1 MFDPRQQQRR
11 PMAPPWA
18 QQLGQ
23 GLAAQPGPWN
33 GQGAPQGAPMGPPPG
48 VRFAPGSGEGSPPM
62 AAGPDGRPVVPPG
75 GGFLRDQDAAIR
87 AALMRRHQPV
97 APQGAVAGPAGGPPP
112 AAAPEPDAD
121 ERGGPPDGDQDD
133 PRMRGPM
140 SAPMRGM
147 GAYR

>member
-1 MFDPRQQQRR
+1 MFDPRQQQQRR

-48 VRFAPGSGEGSPPM
+48 VRFAPGGGDGPPPP
-62 AAGPDGRPVVPPG
+62 AAGPDGRPIVPPG

-97 APQGAVAGPAGGPPP
+97 APQGAVAGPAGGPPVP
-112 AAAPEPDAD
+112 AAEPDAD

-133 PRMRGPM
+133 PRTRGPM